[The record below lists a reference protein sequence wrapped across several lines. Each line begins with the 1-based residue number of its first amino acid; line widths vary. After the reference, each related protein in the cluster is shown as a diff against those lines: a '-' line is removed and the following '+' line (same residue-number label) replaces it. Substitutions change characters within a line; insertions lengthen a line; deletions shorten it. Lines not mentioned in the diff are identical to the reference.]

1 MLQITLVKEL
11 RLGPRE
17 VRVVKAKL
25 NHTSQNTKEIVGI
38 LGPTSNLAA
47 HSCDFVK
54 ELWTGA
60 EEVYIPINNWS
71 TSPIVVPRDQAVGE
85 IEEISIVGRD
95 DPVWEQ
101 SEEPMIARIETQELL
116 DQQNKLK
123 EQLVIGDGCSED
135 DKQAFIKLLCA

>member
-1 MLQITLVKEL
+1 MEEPDQGDIKTESSPKKNTQAQPSMLQITLVKEL

-17 VRVVKAKL
+17 ARVVKAKL

-47 HSCDFVK
+47 RSCDFVK

-85 IEEISIVGRD
+85 LRRSR
-95 DPVWEQ
+95 
-101 SEEPMIARIETQELL
+101 LL
-116 DQQNKLK
+116 DVMAQSGNNQKS
-123 EQLVIGDGCSED
+123 Q
-135 DKQAFIKLLCA
+135 